1 VLLPLFGFLSLSN
14 LNLGLWVPY
23 FTIFAGVSH
32 IALAI
37 KAHKRYNPGLI
48 VSLVLNIPAGSAVV
62 WYLYSADILASPF
75 LNIHILIGLG
85 LNLLLPVIGAIKF
98 KGYKRKHE

>member
-1 VLLPLFGFLSLSN
+1 
-14 LNLGLWVPY
+14 VPY

-32 IALAI
+32 IAMAI
-37 KAHKRYNPGLI
+37 KARKRYNPGLI

-62 WYLYSADILASPF
+62 WYLYTAGILASPF
-75 LNIHILIGLG
+75 VNIHILIGLG

-98 KGYKRKHE
+98 NGYKRKHG